1 MEGQE
6 IYFGCT
12 SCELGVS
19 EFWEDFISK
28 DEDNQNIKG
37 RRRSRHWRRIET
49 RHNEV
54 PLVGQPIPLKDCP
67 NSDCDKGTLVR
78 VEKLTL
84 VKA

>member
-1 MEGQE
+1 MTEQE

-19 EFWEDFISK
+19 EFWEDFVSK
-28 DEDNQNIKG
+28 DADNQTIKG
-37 RRRSRHWRRIET
+37 RRRSRHWRKIEVK
-49 RHNEV
+49 HNEV
-54 PLVGQPIPLKDCP
+54 PLVGQSILFKDCP
-67 NSDCDKGTLVR
+67 RKDCGEGTLVR